1 MNTRKLT
8 GLFLIVMGLVRI
20 FQSLSGQGQT
30 GRAVSS
36 LYVFMT
42 ALLFTLGAALVWWD
56 NKWLNGDSHT
66 RD

>member
-20 FQSLSGQGQT
+20 FQSLSGQALT
-30 GRAVSS
+30 GRAGNS
-36 LYVFMT
+36 LYVFVT